1 MVLKFEASTGYVLS
15 SKSFS
20 NIILFMNVIFIIN
33 VGYMLLEILSIWNLY
48 MVMLNYFNSSSQ
60 GTKKSQIETFFGK
73 KKRKRPKMDLNMK
86 S

>member
-48 MVMLNYFNSSSQ
+48 MIMLNYFNSSSQ

-73 KKRKRPKMDLNMK
+73 KKKRPKMDLNMK
-86 S
+86 T

>member
-33 VGYMLLEILSIWNLY
+33 VGNMLLDFIHVEFIYGNAEL
-48 MVMLNYFNSSSQ
+48 F
-60 GTKKSQIETFFGK
+60 
-73 KKRKRPKMDLNMK
+73 
-86 S
+86 